1 MQFLVNVIDDGQ
13 AEAAGRTE
21 SATAA
26 EADAVQA
33 LNDRLQ
39 ADGRIVFAGGLA
51 GPADSVVVDA
61 RSGDAVV
68 TEGPVVD
75 AAEYVAGFWVL
86 ELPDVETARAVAAE
100 ASTACNRRIELRPLL

>member
-13 AEAAGRTE
+13 AEAAGRTH

-26 EADAVQA
+26 EADAVQT
-33 LNDRLQ
+33 LNNRLQ

-51 GPADSVVVDA
+51 SPADSVVVDA

-68 TEGPVVD
+68 TDGPVVE

-100 ASTACNRRIELRPLL
+100 ASTACNRMIELRPLL

>member
-13 AEAAGRTE
+13 AEAAGRTH
-21 SATAA
+21 SATAT
-26 EADAVQA
+26 ESEAVQA
-33 LNDRLQ
+33 LNERLQ

-51 GPADSVVVDA
+51 APTDSVVIDA
-61 RSGDAVV
+61 RGGDTVV

-86 ELPDVETARAVAAE
+86 DLADVETARAVAE
-100 ASTACNRRIELRPLL
+100 QASTACNRKIELRPVL

>member
-39 ADGRIVFAGGLA
+39 ADGRIVFAAGIA

-68 TEGPVVD
+68 TDGPVVD

-86 ELPDVETARAVAAE
+86 ELPDLESARAVAAE
-100 ASTACNRRIELRPLL
+100 ASTACNRAIELRPLL